1 MSFRITGLSPEPFRP
16 LFGLPEAELAARGAR
31 RMIVDAAQGFPDRIT
46 LEDAPVGASV
56 LLVNHVSMD
65 KPTPYR
71 ASHAIFVREGAARS
85 FDAEDM
91 VPDMLARRLLSIRA
105 FDADGMMLDADVTE
119 GSAAQEL
126 IARLLDL
133 DAAAELHVHF
143 ARRGCFAA
151 RVTRA

>member
-16 LFGLPEAELAARGAR
+16 LFALSDAELRARSAR
-31 RMIVDAAQGFPDRIT
+31 RMVADASPGFPDRIT
-46 LEDAPVGASV
+46 LEDIPVGTSV

-65 KPTPYR
+65 KPSPYR
-71 ASHAIFVREGAARS
+71 ATHAIFVREDALQP
-85 FDAEDM
+85 FDAVDV

-119 GSAAQEL
+119 GAHAEGL
-126 IARLLDL
+126 IERLLDL
-133 DAAAELHVHF
+133 DGAAELHVHF

-151 RVTRA
+151 RVTRS